1 MVRRMVRSDQDTVR
15 AGSATDSSWP
25 GRIQDTASETTAWRP
40 AVLFPRFSAERS
52 IQWVASWAHPP
63 LPPGWTGAA
72 RPAFVGRAWELSVFE
87 DVWAAVT
94 AGSRQVVFIG
104 GEPGAGKSRLLVE
117 VATTLYQH
125 GATVLAGT
133 CIADLGLPYQPFTEP
148 IEAILSALADQEV
161 PGRAG
166 KLQLTERLMALAGRG
181 DRSVVKQPEHHR
193 ELYDAAVDA
202 FRAVA
207 AAGPLVLAL
216 EDLHW
221 AGEPALQLLA
231 YLVERMTDCPVL
243 LLATHRTTETE
254 RAASFARTIA
264 PLYRLSGV
272 RRLDLAPLNV
282 DDVASYLVR
291 EAGVPARR
299 ARQLAVVLR
308 EQTGGNPFF
317 LRELW
322 RDLTARSGSAAVD
335 PANLVAPES
344 VRDTFRIRLD
354 RLAVDARRV
363 LEVAAVLGETF
374 ETAILVAANE
384 SGADVVLTAL
394 DDAVALGVIEH
405 EGSAAEAFR
414 FPHSLARQAVLDLT
428 SPSRRML
435 AHARVADVI
444 ERRFPAV
451 DRRVQR
457 LAHHYAAA
465 QALGLADKAV
475 HYLSAAA
482 RQADLILAHADAAGL
497 FDRAAILSADAG
509 ESDELRLAA
518 ARSYFLGADF
528 ARAREIDERVST
540 TGEPGARVRAATGY
554 ESASFRE
561 GRAGHRA
568 VELLT
573 AGLRSMEHDPTDPAY
588 VRTLASFGRALSY
601 SGRLDEADSVVD
613 EAVALA
619 RALDDDGLLAAVLQ
633 ASVTAIRVP
642 SHQRRVTF
650 DRATE
655 LCDVA
660 KRSHSEYDLGPA
672 ALFRGLDAY
681 VLGEPSV
688 LNAAKAD
695 LRLAASATGQ
705 EYFDYLAECVDYGQ
719 HFIAGEFGSAERGC
733 ASLREFGASLGKED
747 TEGSNGLQMYMIRRE
762 TGALEKI
769 RSLITG
775 DEDPDE
781 RWPPGL
787 LALYTEL
794 ELTKPTARLLRW
806 LLDDDLPSYHDT
818 SQWPGVLAFM
828 VEAALFL
835 KDEAAAR
842 RLRPLMAEFAGV
854 NLIAGEFN
862 ALFGSA
868 DRYLG
873 SIDSLLGAGT
883 PEEFFARALQLDIRT
898 GAPIHQA
905 QTLAASITHERRRGG
920 RKPAQEEIERAQELA
935 ERFGLT
941 RVQRMLE
948 SPAGS
953 SRPPHPDGLTAREI
967 TVLALVADGLSN
979 RQIADRLVISENT
992 AANHVRSILLKT
1004 GSANRTQ
1011 AAIYAVARGL
1021 VT

>member
-1 MVRRMVRSDQDTVR
+1 M
-15 AGSATDSSWP
+15 
-25 GRIQDTASETTAWRP
+25 
-40 AVLFPRFSAERS
+40 
-52 IQWVASWAHPP
+52 
-63 LPPGWTGAA
+63 
-72 RPAFVGRAWELSVFE
+72 FE
-87 DVWAAVT
+87 DVWAAAT
-94 AGSRQVVFIG
+94 AGSRQVVFVG

-148 IEAILSALADQEV
+148 IEAILSALASQEV
-161 PGRAG
+161 PGGAG
-166 KLQLTERLMALAGRG
+166 ELQLAERLMALTGRG
-181 DRSVVKQPEHHR
+181 DRSVTKQPEHHR
-193 ELYDAAVDA
+193 ELYDAALDA

-207 AAGPLVLAL
+207 AAGPLVLTL
-216 EDLHW
+216 DDLHW
-221 AGEPALQLLA
+221 AGEPALQLVA
-231 YLVERMTDCPVL
+231 YLVERTADCPIL
-243 LLATHRTTETE
+243 LLATHRTTDTD
-254 RAASFARTIA
+254 RAPSFAKTIT

-272 RRLDLAPLNV
+272 RRLDLAPLTV
-282 DDVASYLVR
+282 DDIANYLVR
-291 EAGVPARR
+291 EADVPTRQ

-322 RDLTARSGSAAVD
+322 RDLTTRSGSAAVD

-363 LEVAAVLGETF
+363 LEVAAVLGDTF
-374 ETAILVAANE
+374 ETAILLAANE

-405 EGSAAEAFR
+405 EGGAAEAFR

-435 AHARVADVI
+435 AHARMADVI
-444 ERRFPAV
+444 ERRFPAA

-465 QALGLADKAV
+465 QALGLAEKAV

-482 RQADLILAHADAAGL
+482 RQADRMLAHADAAGL
-497 FDRAAILSADAG
+497 FDRAATLSADAT
-509 ESDELRLAA
+509 ERDDLRLAA

-528 ARAREIDERVST
+528 ARARELDEHVST
-540 TGEPGARVRAATGY
+540 TGEPGARVRAAIGY
-554 ESASFRE
+554 ESAAFRD
-561 GRAGHRA
+561 GRPGHRA

-573 AGLRSMEHDPTDPAY
+573 AGLRSMKHDPTDAAY
-588 VRTLASFGRALSY
+588 VRALASFGRALSY
-601 SGRLDEADSVVD
+601 SGRLDEADSVLD

-633 ASVTAIRVP
+633 ANVTAIRVP
-642 SHQRRVTF
+642 SLQRRVTF

-655 LCDVA
+655 LCDIA
-660 KRSHSEYDLGPA
+660 KRSHSVYDLGPA

-681 VLGEPSV
+681 TLGEPGALS
-688 LNAAKAD
+688 AAKAD
-695 LRLAASATGQ
+695 LRRAASLTGQ
-705 EYFDYLAECVDYGQ
+705 EHFDYLAECVDYGQ
-719 HFIAGEFGSAERGC
+719 HFIAGNFGSAERTC
-733 ASLREFGASLGKED
+733 ASLREFGVSLGKD

-775 DEDPDE
+775 DEDPAE

-794 ELTKPTARLLRW
+794 ELTKPTARLLHW

-818 SQWPGVLAFM
+818 SQWPGVLTFM

-835 KDEAAAR
+835 KDEATAR
-842 RLRPLMAEFAGV
+842 RLRPLMAEFAGI
-854 NLIAGEFN
+854 NLITGEFN

-873 SIDSLLGAGT
+873 SIDSLLGVGT
-883 PEEFFARALQLDIRT
+883 PEECFTSALQLDIRT

-905 QTLAASITHERRRGG
+905 QTLAASITHERRRGA
-920 RKPAQEEIERAQELA
+920 RTPAQEEIERAQALA

-941 RVQRMLE
+941 RVRRLLE

-953 SRPPHPDGLTAREI
+953 PRPPLPDGLTAREM

-1011 AAIYAVARGL
+1011 AAIYAAARGL

>member
-1 MVRRMVRSDQDTVR
+1 MV
-15 AGSATDSSWP
+15 SWD
-25 GRIQDTASETTAWRP
+25 R
-40 AVLFPRFSAERS
+40 
-52 IQWVASWAHPP
+52 PP
-63 LPPGWTGAA
+63 LPPGWKGAA
-72 RPAFVGRAWELSVFE
+72 RPAFVGRARELTVLE
-87 DVWAAVT
+87 DVWAAVA
-94 AGSRQVVFIG
+94 AGSRQVVFVG

-148 IEAILSALADQEV
+148 IEAILSDMADQEM
-161 PGRAG
+161 PGRG
-166 KLQLTERLMALAGRG
+166 GEIQLTERLKALAGRG
-181 DRSVVKQPEHHR
+181 GRSVTKLPEHHR

-207 AAGPLVLAL
+207 TAGPLVLAL

-221 AGEPALQLLA
+221 AGEPALQLVA
-231 YLVERMTDCPVL
+231 YLVERTADCPVL
-243 LLATHRTTETE
+243 LLATHRTTDTE
-254 RAASFARTIA
+254 RAPSFAKTIT

-282 DDVASYLVR
+282 DDIASYLVC
-291 EAGVPARR
+291 EAGVSARQ

-322 RDLTARSGSAAVD
+322 RDLTTRSGSTAVD
-335 PANLVAPES
+335 PADLVAPES

-354 RLAVDARRV
+354 RLAEDARRV
-363 LEVAAVLGETF
+363 LEVAAVLGDRF
-374 ETAILVAANE
+374 ETAILVAATE

-394 DDAVALGVIEH
+394 DDAVALGVVEH
-405 EGSAAEAFR
+405 EGGAAEAFR

-428 SPSRRML
+428 PPSRRML

-444 ERRFPAV
+444 ERRFPAAE
-451 DRRVQR
+451 RRVQR

-465 QALGLADKAV
+465 QALGLAEKAV
-475 HYLSAAA
+475 HYLNAAA

-497 FDRAAILSADAG
+497 FDRAATLSADAAQ
-509 ESDELRLAA
+509 SDDLRLAA

-528 ARAREIDERVST
+528 ARARELDEHVST
-540 TGEPGARVRAATGY
+540 TGGSGARVRAAIGY

-561 GRAGHRA
+561 GRPGHRA

-573 AGLRSMEHDPTDPAY
+573 AGLRSMKHEPTDPAY
-588 VRTLASFGRALSY
+588 VRALASFGRALSY
-601 SGRLDEADSVVD
+601 SGRLDDAGSVAD

-619 RALDDDGLLAAVLQ
+619 RALDDDSLLAAVLQ
-633 ASVTAIRVP
+633 ANVTALRAP
-642 SHQRRVTF
+642 SLQRRVTF
-650 DRATE
+650 ERATE
-655 LCDVA
+655 LCDIA

-681 VLGEPSV
+681 TLGEPGALS
-688 LNAAKAD
+688 AAKAD
-695 LRLAASATGQ
+695 LRRAASLTGQ
-705 EYFDYLAECVDYGQ
+705 KYFDYLAECVNYGQ
-719 HFIAGEFGSAERGC
+719 HFVTGKFGSAERSC
-733 ASLREFGASLGKED
+733 ATLREFGDSLGKED

-769 RSLITG
+769 RPLITG
-775 DEDPDE
+775 DESPAE

-794 ELTKPTARLLRW
+794 ELTKPTARLLHW

-818 SQWPGVLAFM
+818 SQWPGVLTFM

-835 KDEAAAR
+835 KDEATAR

-873 SIDSLLGAGT
+873 SIDSLLGVGT
-883 PEEFFARALQLDIRT
+883 PEEFFASALQLDIRT
-898 GAPIHQA
+898 GAPIHHA
-905 QTLAASITHERRRGG
+905 QTLAASITHERRRGA
-920 RKPAQEEIERAQELA
+920 RKPAQEEIERAQALA

-941 RVQRMLE
+941 RVRRLLE

-953 SRPPHPDGLTAREI
+953 PRPPLPDGLTAREI

-1011 AAIYAVARGL
+1011 AAIYAAARGL